1 MRGKQP
7 QPDPR
12 VEAPKMA
19 SLSVAWGVVAGVAYL
34 GLIGRAV
41 TFLTTVTPWSGV
53 TIDQGLVTVLTAS
66 SKQSAF
72 HFSGVTQTAA
82 QIAVVALPF
91 AILAIIALG
100 IAARVR
106 PSMVVFGGLL
116 IVASLIG
123 LAGTLVIFVAQ
134 VATRNVATEFLVALA
149 TIVIVAILVR
159 LQKVIR
165 RFYNRAPAFSTLL
178 LTAAT
183 LFYLI
188 FSDGVS
194 FSSIIITQLD
204 IWLAIV
210 AFAIA
215 FYAALRLARHGTRI
229 NRMAP
234 PARQPQYARR

>member
-1 MRGKQP
+1 
-7 QPDPR
+7 
-12 VEAPKMA
+12 MA

-41 TFLTTVTPWSGV
+41 AFLTTVTPWSGV
-53 TIDQGLVTVLTAS
+53 TIDQGLVTVLTTT

-72 HFSGVTQTAA
+72 HFTGLALTAA

-106 PSMVVFGGLL
+106 PSMVAFGGLL
-116 IVASLIG
+116 IVASLVG
-123 LAGTLVIFVAQ
+123 LAGTLVIFIAQ
-134 VATRNVATEFLVALA
+134 VATLNIATEFLVALA

-165 RFYNRAPAFSTLL
+165 RFYNHAPAFSTLL

-194 FSSIIITQLD
+194 FSSIIISQLD

-210 AFAIA
+210 SFAIA
-215 FYAALRLARHGTRI
+215 FYAALRLARHSTRM
-229 NRMAP
+229 NRQPAP
-234 PARQPQYARR
+234 SRQQPQYARR